1 MSFMY
6 RSTAE
11 SFPFSRQVDGVGR
24 EKALGMSFGGNW
36 GFSWNSSFHYHAVSY
51 IFLGQISVSPANTP
65 GPTQEGHTVILGFN
79 ERTHLVLKVG
89 ALRLVG
95 LLGPSR
101 TSRMLPRPPSLFG
114 TRGTGC

>member
-36 GFSWNSSFHYHAVSY
+36 GFSWNSSLLSLYTVTY
-51 IFLGQISVSPANTP
+51 MFLGQISVSPAYP
-65 GPTQEGHTVILGFN
+65 PPLPHAGGPHCDT
-79 ERTHLVLKVG
+79 
-89 ALRLVG
+89 G
-95 LLGPSR
+95 LQ
-101 TSRMLPRPPSLFG
+101 
-114 TRGTGC
+114 